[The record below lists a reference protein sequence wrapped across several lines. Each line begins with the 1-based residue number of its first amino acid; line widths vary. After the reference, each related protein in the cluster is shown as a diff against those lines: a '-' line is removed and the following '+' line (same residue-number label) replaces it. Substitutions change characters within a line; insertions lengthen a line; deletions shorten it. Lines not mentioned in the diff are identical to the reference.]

1 MKIKPKKIFNTCI
14 FCLFV
19 LFVSLYI
26 ASNAG
31 YYEYQNKEK
40 VKFTEE
46 KMKEFE
52 EDLKLGKK
60 VDIKDYLT
68 SNTKNYDNKV
78 TELGLTLSDIVNNG
92 IINGLEK
99 TFRLVEKLIE

>member
-1 MKIKPKKIFNTCI
+1 MKINPKKIFNTCI

-19 LFVSLYI
+19 LFVSLFI

-31 YYEYQNKEK
+31 YYEYQNKEQ

-52 EDLKLGKK
+52 EDLKKGKK

-68 SNTKNYDNKV
+68 NTDKNYDNKV
-78 TELGLTLSDIVNNG
+78 TELGTSMSDFVNNG
-92 IINGLEK
+92 IISGLEK
-99 TFRLVEKLIE
+99 TFKLVEKLIQ

>member
-1 MKIKPKKIFNTCI
+1 MKIKPKKIFNTVL

-26 ASNAG
+26 ASEAG
-31 YYEYQNKEK
+31 YYEYQNKEQ

-52 EDLKLGKK
+52 EDVKNGKK
-60 VDIKDYLT
+60 VDLKDYLT
-68 SNTKNYDNKV
+68 TTEKNYANKV
-78 TELGLTLSDIVNNG
+78 TELGVTLSDFVNNG
-92 IINGLEK
+92 IIKGLEK
-99 TFRLVEKLIE
+99 TFKLVEKMIK

>member
-1 MKIKPKKIFNTCI
+1 MKINPKKIFNTCL

-26 ASNAG
+26 ASNSG
-31 YYEYQNKEK
+31 YYEYQNKEQ

-52 EDLKLGKK
+52 DDLKNGKK

-68 SNTKNYDNKV
+68 STDKNYNNKV
-78 TELGLTLSDIVNNG
+78 TELGVAMSDFVNNG
-92 IINGLEK
+92 IISGLEK
-99 TFRLVEKLIE
+99 TFKLVEKLIE

>member
-1 MKIKPKKIFNTCI
+1 MKIKPKKIFNTCL

-31 YYEYQNKEK
+31 YYEYQNKEQ

-52 EDLKLGKK
+52 EDLKNGKK

-68 SNTKNYDNKV
+68 NANKDYNNKV
-78 TELGLTLSDIVNNG
+78 TELGLAMSDFVNNG

-99 TFRLVEKLIE
+99 TFKLVEKLIQ

>member
-1 MKIKPKKIFNTCI
+1 MKINPKKIFNTCI

-19 LFVSLYI
+19 LFVSLFI

-31 YYEYQNKEK
+31 YYEYQNKEQ

-52 EDLKLGKK
+52 EDLKKGKK

-68 SNTKNYDNKV
+68 NTDKNYDNKV
-78 TELGLTLSDIVNNG
+78 TELGTSMSDFVNNG
-92 IINGLEK
+92 IISALEK
-99 TFRLVEKLIE
+99 TFKLVEKLIQ